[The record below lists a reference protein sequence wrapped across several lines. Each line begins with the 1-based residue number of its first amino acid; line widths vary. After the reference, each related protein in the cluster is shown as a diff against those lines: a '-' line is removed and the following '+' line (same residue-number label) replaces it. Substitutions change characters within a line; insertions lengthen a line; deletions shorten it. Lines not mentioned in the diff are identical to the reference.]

1 MAIRIINQLKV
12 KRLLSDLSSSD
23 CDEKELR
30 NKNIIKF
37 RTLADQLE
45 HAENLNES
53 LNREFDSIKLILQE
67 KEREIKL
74 LKDFDRIELA
84 EQNKLIS
91 TIDHLKMNLASE
103 QKQFSLK
110 EACLRDEILN
120 YKNLCEE
127 QQNILESH
135 QVIIHLIQILNN
147 VFIVSLF
154 TRIKEF

>member
-67 KEREIKL
+67 KEREI
-74 LKDFDRIELA
+74 R
-84 EQNKLIS
+84 QNGI
-91 TIDHLKMNLASE
+91 
-103 QKQFSLK
+103 
-110 EACLRDEILN
+110 
-120 YKNLCEE
+120 
-127 QQNILESH
+127 
-135 QVIIHLIQILNN
+135 
-147 VFIVSLF
+147 
-154 TRIKEF
+154 

>member
-1 MAIRIINQLKV
+1 MSILAT
-12 KRLLSDLSSSD
+12 
-23 CDEKELR
+23 
-30 NKNIIKF
+30 
-37 RTLADQLE
+37 TLIYQS
-45 HAENLNES
+45 NNS
-53 LNREFDSIKLILQE
+53 IFFKQISIKLLSVE
-67 KEREIKL
+67 TSFLFSAKL
-74 LKDFDRIELA
+74 VSNYFKDLIFLA

-110 EACLRDEILN
+110 ETCLRDEILN

>member
-30 NKNIIKF
+30 NKKKNLKLELCHFKIKF

-127 QQNILESH
+127 Q
-135 QVIIHLIQILNN
+135 
-147 VFIVSLF
+147 
-154 TRIKEF
+154 